1 MNCTYTCFGEKMVR
15 VPVRA
20 ITASRDPPLPDLPR
34 RVFLPTPRS
43 QHCHGHPAL
52 ATLTRAPP
60 RPCPYKPHHSH
71 LPQTP
76 LLEWMVPAL
85 IGCLTRALQQHPTT
99 PECTP
104 TSPVSSA
111 TSPTFRP
118 TSPKST
124 STSMTPTRSE
134 AKPAADHPSQRHRPY
149 PSPPPTRMRPRSQTP
164 TKGRTDASRSAEELL
179 SPSTPRK
186 TFNF

>member
-1 MNCTYTCFGEKMVR
+1 MRPAKEEMMGKFSNYADRDR
-15 VPVRA
+15 VEA
-20 ITASRDPPLPDLPR
+20 EGDYASRDLPVPDLPR
-34 RVFLPTPRS
+34 RVFLPAPRS
-43 QHCHGHPAL
+43 HHCHGHPAL
-52 ATLTRAPP
+52 ATITRAPP
-60 RPCPYKPHHSH
+60 CSCPYKPHHSH

-85 IGCLTRALQQHPTT
+85 TGCLTRALQQHPTT
-99 PECTP
+99 PECTA

-134 AKPAADHPSQRHRPY
+134 AKPAADHPSHHHH
-149 PSPPPTRMRPRSQTP
+149 PRGEP
-164 TKGRTDASRSAEELL
+164 AGVLPDYGRDRSYVFWVCMASG
-179 SPSTPRK
+179 
-186 TFNF
+186 